1 MSTKLP
7 IHTIRHRNLRLLM
20 HKLGGQKALIEATGK
35 SQGQISQLVKLADYK
50 KMGEK
55 LARDIEQKCD
65 LPTGWLDTDT
75 TAQKINEAPTPTY
88 TATPHQP
95 GDNYQTISTA
105 LRRVP
110 VISPAMAG
118 RWRDI
123 VENFDPG
130 TASDWTETTLDLGAH
145 GFALRMVG
153 DSMYSQHHDKSIPDG
168 ATMYVKA
175 DLEPETG
182 DIVVARPPNAPE
194 ATVKQLVI
202 DGGQRYLK
210 PLNPEYKTLDVTDG
224 CEIIGV
230 VVEWSKRIK

>member
-182 DIVVARPPNAPE
+182 DIVVAQTTERTRGHRQATCHRRRPTLPQTP
-194 ATVKQLVI
+194 
-202 DGGQRYLK
+202 K
-210 PLNPEYKTLDVTDG
+210 PRVQNSRRNRRVRNHR
-224 CEIIGV
+224 CRRR
-230 VVEWSKRIK
+230 VE